1 MSLRPV
7 ARNPIVPTMF
17 PAPRFTLSAPRQ
29 ALAWGLGGVVVAILG
44 WMVPV
49 NLKSV
54 TPALLAAAGAG
65 TPSVAE
71 LGEDLRAREKLGPA
85 ALVLAAAEQGRYP
98 GAGGLAER
106 LGRDAARQPELV
118 PWGGWDPFL
127 DPLFTR
133 AENLGREGST
143 PVLTFFITAAARE
156 SLAGF
161 LAGSRSAGV
170 QALLAAREVDRT
182 EQFVPAHRAGGQ
194 ALDAVGLLAALLYQ
208 GDHYTAA
215 LQVELRDL
223 AEAAVARGELGD
235 LEPVLVDLL
244 ALGRR
249 LDWIQLTELTARSS
263 RPRTL
268 HEFAHLARVAIDDLP
283 VIYTAALLADSA
295 DEVAAYLIQYGRP
308 GLADLRLA
316 LGFGRGAVRQ
326 LLQRQVPVNHAAV
339 AGWEAAAVLGL
350 RYPGLMLALKY
361 LAFLAGAF
369 GFLRGLDRA
378 VSARTLGGAL
388 PHLSSG
394 LLATVAAALFIVAT
408 EPFLLR
414 AAPASEFRVTFAVP
428 VLASLTDLASAEP
441 VSATTAMTSSTLLS
455 IAFFACLQVGMYL
468 ICLFKIGQIGRSG
481 LPPLV
486 RLRLMENEENLFDGG
501 LYLGIAGT
509 CAALVMQ
516 VLGLIDPN
524 LLAAYSSN
532 LFGIM
537 CVALVKIRHV
547 RPYKYTLIIEA
558 QDEIA
563 VAPVARA

>member
-1 MSLRPV
+1 MP
-7 ARNPIVPTMF
+7 
-17 PAPRFTLSAPRQ
+17 PATRTTSST
-29 ALAWGLGGVVVAILG
+29 ALTVLVWGLGGVLVAVAG
-44 WMVPV
+44 WLLPV
-49 NLKSV
+49 NLKSL
-54 TPALLAAAGAG
+54 TPAQLAAAGAG
-65 TPSVAE
+65 TPGVAE
-71 LGEDLRAREKLGPA
+71 RGQDLLVQEKLGPA
-85 ALVLAAAEQGRYP
+85 ALLWAAAKQVGDP
-98 GAGGLAER
+98 GAEALGQRLA
-106 LGRDAARQPELV
+106 RDTARQSDLA

-127 DPLFTR
+127 DPLLR
-133 AENLGREGST
+133 HAEPRTGEGSA
-143 PVLTFFITAAARE
+143 PVLNFFITASARE
-156 SLAGF
+156 ALAGF
-161 LAGSRSAGV
+161 LSGSRSAGV

-182 EQFVPAHRAGGQ
+182 EQFVPARRSGGQ
-194 ALDAVGLLAALLYQ
+194 ALDAVGLLAALLLQ

-215 LQVELRDL
+215 MSRELRDL
-223 AEAAVARGELGD
+223 AETAIATGELGA

-249 LDWIQLTELTARSS
+249 LDWVQLTELITRLA

-268 HEFAHLARVAIDDLP
+268 SEFAHLARVAGDDLP
-283 VIYTAALLADSA
+283 VIYAAALLADSA
-295 DEVAAYLIQYGRP
+295 DDVAAYLIRYGRP
-308 GLADLRLA
+308 GLLDLRLA
-316 LGFGRGAVRQ
+316 LGHGGGAVRQ
-326 LLQRQVPVNHAAV
+326 LLLRQVPVNHDAADVFGAV
-339 AGWEAAAVLGL
+339 AGLGL
-350 RYPGLMLALKY
+350 RYPGLLLALKY
-361 LAFLAGAF
+361 LCFLAGAF
-369 GFLRGLDRA
+369 GLLRAVDRA
-378 VSARTLGGAL
+378 VAARTVGGAL

-428 VLASLTDLASAEP
+428 VLSTLTDPASVERVP
-441 VSATTAMTSSTLLS
+441 ATTAMTSSTLLS

-468 ICLFKIGQIGRSG
+468 ICLMKIGQISRSG

-516 VLGLIDPN
+516 VLGLIEPN

-547 RPYKYTLIIEA
+547 RPYKYTLILEA